1 MGIKGIVSINTN
13 NVIDIINPNIY
24 GHFAEHLGRLI
35 YDGIWVG
42 QDSDIPNING
52 IRKDIVEAL
61 KKIKPPIVRWPGGCF
76 ADDYHWKDGI
86 GPREERPQTVNIHWN
101 SIEPNEFGTHEFFEF
116 CELIGAKPYICCN
129 VGSSTPREMRE
140 WLEYLNYDG
149 DSTLARLRAENGHPE
164 PFNIRY
170 WGIGNE
176 NWGCGGNMSPKYYAY
191 QYKKFAAFA
200 HSFND
205 QELYKIAC
213 GPPAYHYPWTRGFFR
228 NLCENKIIGCPWRL
242 PLINGFALHYYVLT
256 ERPSIVYTEKQW
268 YETLQKARKM
278 EGYIKWH
285 SRIIRYFDKRRTVD
299 FIIDEWGTWH
309 QVEENTKE
317 KWLYQQNTISDALVA
332 AITLDI
338 FNSHADKVSMANIA
352 QTVNV
357 LQAMILTKGK
367 DMILTPTYHVYK
379 LYSSHQG
386 GESLE
391 TKYKTSK
398 KNKIPLLS
406 GSCSKN
412 EDMLTLSLVNSHA
425 RKDIKVNIKIKGLKD
440 YRITSLESLNSED
453 IHDHNTFEDPNRVE
467 PIKKDAVQENIIL
480 PAASVNI
487 IQIKT
492 N

>member
-1 MGIKGIVSINTN
+1 MSYKSSIIVDIKKNIGTIS
-13 NVIDIINPNIY
+13 PNIY
-24 GHFAEHLGRLI
+24 GHFTEHLGRLV

-42 QDSDIPNING
+42 LDSDIPNING
-52 IRKDIVEAL
+52 IRKDIIEAL
-61 KKIKPPIVRWPGGCF
+61 KVINPPIVRWPGGCF
-76 ADDYHWKDGI
+76 ADDYHWRDGI
-86 GPREERPQTVNIHWN
+86 GPRDERPRTVNIHWN
-101 SIEPNEFGTHEFFEF
+101 SIETNEFGTHEFLEF
-116 CELIGAKPYICCN
+116 CKLIGAEPYICCN

-149 DSTLARLRAENGHPE
+149 NSDLAKLRAKNGHPE
-164 PFNIRY
+164 PFNIHY

-176 NWGCGGNMSPKYYAY
+176 NWGCGGMMSPKYYAY

-200 HSFND
+200 HSFTD

-242 PLINGFALHYYVLT
+242 PLVNGFALHYYVET
-256 ERPSIVYTEKQW
+256 ERLATEFSEKQW

-285 SRIIRYFDKRRTVD
+285 TRIMRYFDKKRTVD

-309 QVEENTKE
+309 KVEENTEE
-317 KWLYQQNTISDALVA
+317 KWLYQQNTINDALVA

-338 FNSHADKVSMANIA
+338 FNKHADKVSMANIA

-357 LQAMILTKGK
+357 LQALILTKDSK
-367 DMILTPTYHVYK
+367 MLLTPTYHVYD

-386 GESLE
+386 AESL
-391 TKYKTSK
+391 KMKIKTTK

-406 GSCSKN
+406 GSCSRK
-412 EDMLTLSLVNSHA
+412 EDVLTVTLVNSHA
-425 RKDIKVNIKIKGLKD
+425 KKPIKTKFKIKGTKD
-440 YRITSLESLNSED
+440 YIIQSWKILNSEE
-453 IHDHNTFEDPNRVE
+453 IHDHNTFEQPNRVAPVKRE
-467 PIKKDAVQENIIL
+467 PQIENLVL
-480 PAASVNI
+480 PPASVNL
-487 IQIKT
+487 IQFKVK
-492 N
+492 

>member
-1 MGIKGIVSINTN
+1 MGIKGTVSI
-13 NVIDIINPNIY
+13 DIEKKIGAINPNIY
-24 GHFAEHLGRLI
+24 GHFAEHLGRLV

-42 QDSDIPNING
+42 TDSDIPNING

-61 KKIKPPIVRWPGGCF
+61 KEVKPPIVRWPGGCF
-76 ADDYHWKDGI
+76 ADDYHWKDGV
-86 GPREERPQTVNIHWN
+86 GPREQRPRTVNIHWN
-101 SIEPNEFGTHEFFEF
+101 SIETNAFGTHEFLEF

-129 VGSSTPREMRE
+129 VGSSNPREMRE
-140 WLEYLNYDG
+140 WLEYLNYG
-149 DSTLARLRAENGHPE
+149 GESALSRLRAENGHPE
-164 PFNIRY
+164 PFNIHY

-191 QYKKFAAFA
+191 QYKKYAAFA

-205 QELYKIAC
+205 QQLYKIAC
-213 GPPAYHYPWTRGFFR
+213 GPPAFHYPWTRGFFR

-242 PLINGFALHYYVLT
+242 PLVNGFALHYYVMT
-256 ERPSIVYTEKQW
+256 ERSATRFTEKQW

-285 SRIIRYFDKRRTVD
+285 TRIMRYFDKKRTVD

-309 QVEENTKE
+309 KVEENTEE

-338 FNSHADKVSMANIA
+338 FNKYADRVTMANIA

-357 LQAMILTKGK
+357 LQALILTKGK
-367 DMILTPTYHVYK
+367 QMLRTPTYHVYK
-379 LYSSHQG
+379 LYAAHQG
-386 GESLE
+386 GTSLN
-391 TKYKTSK
+391 TIIKTSK

-406 GSCSKN
+406 GSCSYK
-412 EDMLTLSLVNSHA
+412 DDTITLTLVNNHA
-425 RKDIKVNIKIKGLKD
+425 RKEIKANVKIKGLKD
-440 YRITSLESLNSED
+440 FTITSYEMLSGED
-453 IHDHNTFEDPNRVE
+453 IHDHNTFEVPNKVIPLKRE
-467 PIKKDAVQENIIL
+467 AQLENFVL
-480 PAASVNI
+480 PPASVNR
-487 IQIKT
+487 IQLKT